1 MNPLE
6 HFTREYCLDTFQSKQ
21 VALAGQQADRL
32 LRDIDAMIL
41 EDAKW
46 AQPGT
51 GPRNVFIC
59 DLPLMDDTLYHTN
72 RELLKKNGCHVWL
85 ITPHYP
91 DRSVPVVKKICIS
104 MIDLSTESFE
114 QFIKAQLKFSYETMV
129 LYDCVK
135 L

>member
-6 HFTREYCLDTFQSKQ
+6 HFTREYCFDTFQSRL
-21 VALAGQQADRL
+21 VALAREQADWLVRA
-32 LRDIDAMIL
+32 IDAMIL
-41 EDAKW
+41 HDAKW
-46 AQPGT
+46 ES
-51 GPRNVFIC
+51 GPRDVFVC

-91 DRSVPVVKKICIS
+91 DRSITSVKKVCIS
-104 MIDLSTESFE
+104 TVDLPTESFE
-114 QFIKAQLKFSYETMV
+114 QFIKAHLKFSFKTMV
-129 LYDCVK
+129 LYDCAK